1 MQEQSGVLGQPGR
14 SRMKDPA
21 KAAAGAAV
29 DCAVICCCCPW
40 GLANLLVLAVVKVP
54 AHLCRRAFRNGR
66 TKINKYR
73 TAASGRG
80 NNRDGDG
87 DDDDDDLT
95 AAAPDAKGL
104 LLARERSWGTPR
116 SEASLEREEEIW
128 KPFYATGFWR
138 TLSQQGSES
147 SPIR

>member
-54 AHLCRRAFRNGR
+54 AHLCGGPSEMGGPRSTSTNRR
-66 TKINKYR
+66 I
-73 TAASGRG
+73 RG
-80 NNRDGDG
+80 
-87 DDDDDDLT
+87 
-95 AAAPDAKGL
+95 
-104 LLARERSWGTPR
+104 LLARERTWGTAR

-128 KPFYATGFWR
+128 KPFYGTGFWR
-138 TLSQQGSES
+138 TLSRQGSES